1 MEKDKM
7 LVFVCM
13 SAWTMESDTEVA
25 IKKQRKRQRKRKRQR
40 GMEEKKA

>member
-1 MEKDKM
+1 MEKEKM

-13 SAWTMESDTEVA
+13 SAWKMESDTEGA
-25 IKKQRKRQRKRKRQR
+25 LKKKRKRQR